1 MLSKKKCF
9 CLYHIPKL
17 FVSLQANKTHN
28 NSHSQNQSVMVNTNP
43 AVEEYRNFVASL
55 AAGDGVN
62 RVFLNSD
69 VDKALIVLV
78 ELFKSAKTI
87 VRIFAANLCQHVG
100 NEKDY
105 IEAISD
111 FIERG
116 GEVRILLNNF
126 DREAAQQSDLY
137 KRLAYYKSESKH
149 ICVKET
155 TARPYYTND
164 ESKRE
169 VHFTIADSKGFRIET
184 DTEKRT
190 ARCNF
195 NNPEEAEGVIKF
207 FDDEFEKPYA
217 NEINLLEL
225 FNYGNQ

>member
-1 MLSKKKCF
+1 MTTS
-9 CLYHIPKL
+9 
-17 FVSLQANKTHN
+17 
-28 NSHSQNQSVMVNTNP
+28 NT

-55 AAGDGVN
+55 AAGDGIN

-69 VDKALIVLV
+69 EDKALIVLV
-78 ELFKSAKTI
+78 ELFKSAKTV

-100 NEKDY
+100 NQKDY
-105 IEAISD
+105 IEALSD

-116 GEVRILLNNF
+116 GQVKILLNKF
-126 DREAAQQSDLY
+126 SQETALQSDLY
-137 KRLAYYKSESKH
+137 KRLAYYKADQKPVF
-149 ICVKET
+149 VKQT

-164 ESKRE
+164 ESKKE

-207 FDDEFEKPYA
+207 FDEEFEKEYA
-217 NEINLLEL
+217 KEINLTEL
-225 FNYGNQ
+225 FGYGNQ